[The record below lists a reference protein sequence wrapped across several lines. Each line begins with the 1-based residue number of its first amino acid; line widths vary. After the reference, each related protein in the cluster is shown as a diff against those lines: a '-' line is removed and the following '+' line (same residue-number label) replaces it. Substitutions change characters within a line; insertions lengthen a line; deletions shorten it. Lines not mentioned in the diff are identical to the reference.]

1 MAFATGNLI
10 DSCKRVSTNKARC
23 KDTNL
28 FLNCKGFSV
37 PNYMYYAF
45 LTHNAIFSYIYETIN
60 ILNRLH
66 LWHFTH

>member
-23 KDTNL
+23 KVTNS
-28 FLNCKGFSV
+28 FSNCKGFSV
-37 PNYMYYAF
+37 YNYMYYVF
-45 LTHNAIFSYIYETIN
+45 LTQNAIFSYIYETIN

-66 LWHFTH
+66 L

>member
-23 KDTNL
+23 KVTNL
-28 FLNCKGFSV
+28 FSNCKGFSV
-37 PNYMYYAF
+37 YNYMYYAF
-45 LTHNAIFSYIYETIN
+45 LTRDAIFSYIYETIN

-66 LWHFTH
+66 L

>member
-28 FLNCKGFSV
+28 FSSCKCFNVIFYS
-37 PNYMYYAF
+37 NYID
-45 LTHNAIFSYIYETIN
+45 LTLKVVLITYIELQIQ
-60 ILNRLH
+60 
-66 LWHFTH
+66 

>member
-23 KDTNL
+23 KVTNL
-28 FLNCKGFSV
+28 FSDCKGFSV
-37 PNYMYYAF
+37 HNYMYYAF
-45 LTHNAIFSYIYETIN
+45 LTRDAIFSYIYETIN

-66 LWHFTH
+66 L

>member
-23 KDTNL
+23 KVTNL
-28 FLNCKGFSV
+28 FSNCKGFSV
-37 PNYMYYAF
+37 HNYMYYVL
-45 LTHNAIFSYIYETIN
+45 LTQNAIFSYIYETIN

-66 LWHFTH
+66 L

>member
-23 KDTNL
+23 KVTNL
-28 FLNCKGFSV
+28 FSKCKGFSV
-37 PNYMYYAF
+37 YNYMYYAF
-45 LTHNAIFSYIYETIN
+45 LTQNAIFSYIYETIN

-66 LWHFTH
+66 L

>member
-28 FLNCKGFSV
+28 FSNCKGFSV
-37 PNYMYYAF
+37 LFYSNYID
-45 LTHNAIFSYIYETIN
+45 LTLRGVLITYIE
-60 ILNRLH
+60 L
-66 LWHFTH
+66 

>member
-23 KDTNL
+23 KVTNL
-28 FLNCKGFSV
+28 LSNCKGFSV
-37 PNYMYYAF
+37 HNYMYYAF
-45 LTHNAIFSYIYETIN
+45 LTRDAIFSYIYETIN

-66 LWHFTH
+66 L